1 LSNAERQNARPF
13 FSRRIGLGAIGEPID
28 LNYGGKVSGRVGRF
42 ELGALSIRQDENPLA
57 AIDETTLSVV
67 RAKAG
72 IGSESTVGVVL
83 TEGDPLTPRE
93 SSLAGFDALYRNS
106 RLPGGRTIEVGAWY
120 QQTETEWLPNEIRPA
135 GGESAAGFGV
145 SVPSNNKF
153 RGAFSTRRV
162 EANFY
167 PALGFT
173 SRTDVQDY
181 AGQIAYTH
189 RPGAGRW
196 QSLFFNLDGQRIEGL
211 DGRLQS
217 QQIGLTPLQA
227 HTRQNDM
234 LYLRSNFEKEVLIQ
248 DFEIRPGVIIPGA
261 PGGREY
267 SFTDHGIE
275 FGFSAH
281 RRFSGRIARTDGGF
295 YNGGRV
301 RTFGNFTW
309 AASPRFRTSV
319 GFNIQEID
327 LPVPN
332 GKFSTRIINTTFDVV
347 FSSRLSW
354 TNLIQYDNVSEVMG
368 LNLRLNWIPEAGRE
382 LFFVINHNMQDF
394 DGDNRFHSLASDV
407 VAKASY
413 TFRF

>member
-1 LSNAERQNARPF
+1 
-13 FSRRIGLGAIGEPID
+13 
-28 LNYGGKVSGRVGRF
+28 
-42 ELGALSIRQDENPLA
+42 
-57 AIDETTLSVV
+57 
-67 RAKAG
+67 
-72 IGSESTVGVVL
+72 
-83 TEGDPLTPRE
+83 
-93 SSLAGFDALYRNS
+93 
-106 RLPGGRTIEVGAWY
+106 
-120 QQTETEWLPNEIRPA
+120 
-135 GGESAAGFGV
+135 
-145 SVPSNNKF
+145 VPSNNKF

-173 SRTDVQDY
+173 SRTDVRDH

-189 RPGAGRW
+189 RPASGHW
-196 QSLFFNLDGQRIEGL
+196 QSLYFNLDGQRIEDLNGQ
-211 DGRLQS
+211 LQS

-234 LYLRSNFEKEVLIQ
+234 LYIRTNFEKEVLVQ
-248 DFEIRPGVIIPGA
+248 DFAIRPNTII

-275 FGFSAH
+275 WGFSAH
-281 RRFSGRIARTDGGF
+281 RRFSGRIARTDGDF

-309 AASPRFRTSV
+309 AASPRFRTGV

-332 GKFSTRIINTTFDVV
+332 GKFSTRIINTTFDIV

-382 LFFVINHNMQDF
+382 LFFVVNHNLQDV
-394 DGDNRFHSLASDV
+394 DGDNRFHSLTSDV